1 MPVNNY
7 TMNRLFTL
15 IVALALV
22 ACGNGEG
29 GEQHE
34 GGHDTSGSA
43 MSTPSAIDTAQHPNG
58 MTNGSVISRDTAAMK
73 ADTNLRP

>member
-1 MPVNNY
+1 
-7 TMNRLFTL
+7 MNRLFTF

-22 ACGNGEG
+22 ACGDGEG

-34 GGHDTSGSA
+34 GHDTSGGA
-43 MSTPSAIDTAQHPNG
+43 VSTPSAIDTAQHPNG